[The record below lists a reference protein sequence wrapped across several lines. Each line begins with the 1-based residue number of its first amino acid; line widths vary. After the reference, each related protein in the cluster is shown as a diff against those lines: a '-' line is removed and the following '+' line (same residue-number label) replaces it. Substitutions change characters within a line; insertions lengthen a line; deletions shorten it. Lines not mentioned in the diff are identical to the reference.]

1 MAANKKTTTKKRAK
15 PERTRL
21 AHNVTLAAWC
31 WDELDRRAAAAEARG
46 DRSSR
51 SHQIE
56 SAVRAT
62 MPPELRAKLE
72 GNAPPTEKEPS
83 ASPPRGDGG

>member
-31 WDELDRRAAAAEARG
+31 WDELDPTRRG
-46 DRSSR
+46 GRSER
-51 SHQIE
+51 
-56 SAVRAT
+56 R
-62 MPPELRAKLE
+62 
-72 GNAPPTEKEPS
+72 
-83 ASPPRGDGG
+83 